1 MKSNNIK
8 RLIKLSRGELPTL
21 MWGLFFL
28 LISSITL
35 LYYPQAIRNII
46 DEALATKNREQLDRA
61 ALIALAVFAVQSISS
76 ALRYYCFTLAG
87 ENSVK
92 KLRASLFSKI
102 ITQHM
107 EFFDKQKTGE
117 LIGRLSS
124 DTTVLQNAMSVNIS
138 MLVRSSTQA
147 IGAIVMLF
155 LTSAQLSLFILVLIP
170 PMGFLVASFGR
181 KVKKISKATQDT
193 LAQSMGIAEEGIS
206 GVRTVKAFA
215 QEGYEQKRYQESLE
229 NSFLNSKHRIVE
241 VTKFTSLVS
250 LVGLS
255 VVVFVIWYGGTLVVD
270 GDLSVGT
277 LTAFLMY
284 VMTLAFSI
292 GMLGSLWADFM
303 SAFGASTRIF
313 EILEIEP
320 SENSKKLGQAEVVS
334 GGIRFTD
341 VDFAYPTRP
350 ESKVLNNISFDIAP
364 LETVAI
370 VGTSGG
376 GKSTI
381 VKLLMNFYEAQS
393 GGILVADKA
402 INEYSIKSLRRS
414 IGLVAQEPIL
424 ISESI
429 AQNISYGKQGAG
441 IKEII
446 DAAKIAFAHDF
457 IESFPEGYDT
467 LVGEKGVQLSGG
479 QKQRVAL
486 ARAIIKNPQI
496 LVLDEATSALDSQSE
511 SMVQQAL
518 DNLIGKRSTIIIAHR
533 LSTVKKADRI
543 LVIDK
548 GQIAQEGSHDELL
561 KDVDGIYHGLVE
573 HQFEL

>member
-1 MKSNNIK
+1 MNLKNIK
-8 RLIKLSRGELPTL
+8 RLYNLTRGELTTL
-21 MWGLFFL
+21 IWGLFFL
-28 LISSITL
+28 LISSATL
-35 LYYPQAIRNII
+35 LYYPQAIKDII
-46 DEALATKNREQLDRA
+46 DEALSTKNRSQLDHV
-61 ALIALAVFAVQSISS
+61 ALIALAVFAVQSVSS
-76 ALRYYCFTLAG
+76 ALRYYCFTIAG

-107 EFFDKQKTGE
+107 AFFDKQKTGE

-147 IGAIVMLF
+147 IGALIMLF
-155 LTSAQLSLFILVLIP
+155 LTSYKLSLFILVMIP

-215 QEGYEQKRYQESLE
+215 QEGYEQKRYNQSLE
-229 NSFLNSKHRIVE
+229 ISFLNSKHRIAE
-241 VTKFTSLVS
+241 ITKFTSLVS
-250 LVGLS
+250 LIGLS

-270 GDLSVGT
+270 GELSVGT

-284 VMTLAFSI
+284 VVTLAFSI

-320 SENSKKLGQAEVVS
+320 TERATKRGSAEVKS
-334 GGIRFTD
+334 GGVKFSN
-341 VDFAYPTRP
+341 VEFAYPTRP
-350 ESKVLNNISFDIAP
+350 DINVLNDLSFEIGQ

-381 VKLLMNFYEAQS
+381 VKLLMNFYHPDKGE
-393 GGILVADKA
+393 IFVAGKNIDD
-402 INEYSIKSLRRS
+402 YSIKSLRRS

-429 AQNISYGKQGAG
+429 AQNISYGKQGVD
-441 IKEII
+441 IKEIKA
-446 DAAKIAFAHDF
+446 AAKIAFADDF

-479 QKQRVAL
+479 QKQRIAL
-486 ARAIIKNPQI
+486 ARAVIKNPHI

-548 GQIAQEGSHDELL
+548 GQLAQQGTHEELL
-561 KDVDGIYHGLVE
+561 RDTDGIYHGLVE

>member
-1 MKSNNIK
+1 MS
-8 RLIKLSRGELPTL
+8 
-21 MWGLFFL
+21 
-28 LISSITL
+28 
-35 LYYPQAIRNII
+35 
-46 DEALATKNREQLDRA
+46 
-61 ALIALAVFAVQSISS
+61 
-76 ALRYYCFTLAG
+76 
-87 ENSVK
+87 
-92 KLRASLFSKI
+92 
-102 ITQHM
+102 
-107 EFFDKQKTGE
+107 FFDKQKTGE

-147 IGAIVMLF
+147 LGALIMLF
-155 LTSAQLSLFILVLIP
+155 LTSYKLSFFILILIP
-170 PMGFLVASFGR
+170 PMGLLVAIFGK

-193 LAQSMGIAEEGIS
+193 LAQSMAVAEEGIS

-215 QEGYEQKRYQESLE
+215 QEAYEQKRYEESLE
-229 NSFLNSKHRIVE
+229 KSFLNSKHRIVE
-241 VTKFTSLVS
+241 ITKFTSLVS
-250 LVGLS
+250 LIGLS

-270 GDLSVGT
+270 GELSVGT

-284 VMTLAFSI
+284 VVTLAFSI

-303 SAFGASTRIF
+303 SAFGAGTRIF

-320 SENSKKLGQAEVVS
+320 TERVTKKGRQEVSS
-334 GGIRFTD
+334 GGVSFSN
-341 VDFAYPTRP
+341 VEFAYPTRP
-350 ESKVLNNISFDIAP
+350 DSKVLDGISFSVGP

-370 VGTSGG
+370 VGSSGG

-381 VKLLMNFYEAQS
+381 VKLLMNFYHPQKGEIFIA
-393 GGILVADKA
+393 GKNIDD
-402 INEYSIKSLRRS
+402 YSIKSLRNS

-429 AQNISYGKQGAG
+429 AQNISYGKQGAD
-441 IKEII
+441 IKEIEA
-446 DAAKIAFAHDF
+446 AAKIAFAHDF
-457 IESFPEGYDT
+457 IESFPDGYNT

-479 QKQRVAL
+479 QKQRIAL
-486 ARAIIKNPQI
+486 ARAIIKNPEI

-518 DNLIGKRSTIIIAHR
+518 DNLTGKRSTIIIAHR

-548 GQIAQEGSHDELL
+548 GQLAQEGTHEELL
-561 KDVDGIYHGLVE
+561 KDTDGIYHGLVE